1 MANTISQLSQLCQRA
16 VLTYHDQHS
25 NECWRR
31 DWMLLFFSIHCSK
44 GSQTLLYASFT
55 YIFKT
60 SSRHQSLHLPSLH
73 PYSIFPPC
81 LQPQNKPKQN
91 YQRSHGL
98 GTKCW
103 MCWIESFEVY
113 WALRRKCHHW
123 NLSLIFT
130 PSSLW
135 PHVPCPSCRSGMQA
149 AVG

>member
-1 MANTISQLSQLCQRA
+1 MANTIPQLSQLCQRA
-16 VLTYHDQHS
+16 VLTYRDQHS

-31 DWMLLFFSIHCSK
+31 DWMLIFFSPCTVPKVHKLCSVPLSLTSSK
-44 GSQTLLYASFT
+44 LPADINLYAF
-55 YIFKT
+55 
-60 SSRHQSLHLPSLH
+60 HLH
-73 PYSIFPPC
+73 PYSVFSPC

-135 PHVPCPSCRSGMQA
+135 PHVPCPSCRSSMQA

>member
-1 MANTISQLSQLCQRA
+1 MFFFFI
-16 VLTYHDQHS
+16 HS
-25 NECWRR
+25 KN
-31 DWMLLFFSIHCSK
+31 
-44 GSQTLLYASFT
+44 SQTLLCASFT
-55 YIFKT
+55 CIFKT
-60 SSRHQSLHLPSLH
+60 SNRHQSLCFPSLH
-73 PYSIFPPC
+73 PYSVFSPC

-135 PHVPCPSCRSGMQA
+135 PHVLCPSCDSSMQA
-149 AVG
+149 AVGLHTCLLLITYSYEENVCVQLWGLGHKTDVNTMD